1 MRLDKTGL
9 NPRARPAPSWSMW
22 TKPEWTGLDRA
33 TPAGSGSDW
42 AGPRPDGTGW
52 NRFRPGSAGSDWTE
66 GVGRDQGEGAGSD
79 LTQPDETGSDQA
91 EPDWAVSLWAEP
103 DFTGF
108 YRMGQEWTRAA

>member
-1 MRLDKTGL
+1 
-9 NPRARPAPSWSMW
+9 MW

-33 TPAGSGSDW
+33 TPAGSESDW

-52 NRFRPGSAGSDWTE
+52 NRFRPRSAGSDWTE
-66 GVGRDQGEGAGSD
+66 GVGADQGKGAGSD
-79 LTQPDETGSDQA
+79 LTQPDKTGSDQA